1 MKLLLNPITTQK
13 IANLKKFSHTP
24 LKHRFCLVICCLL
37 SCRHFGAAGIKFS
50 LNPTTAQKM
59 TNLQKTVFW
68 YISSVLHF
76 GNSTIHI
83 SLNPL
88 LNKRCS
94 ICKILLHLYESS
106 FLPRFLVLCI
116 RTTFCSSYVKIL
128 AEPNCGPKDGQFIK
142 HCHTPLNHRFQLHLW
157 CLPSERHFETLT
169 VKLSLINAIT
179 TQKLEDFQ
187 NSVTW
192 YRIIV
197 FI

>member
-1 MKLLLNPITTQK
+1 MLLNPITTQK

-94 ICKILLHLYESS
+94 ICKILLHAYESS
-106 FLPRFLVLCI
+106 FLPRFWRFASQRHFAALTL
-116 RTTFCSSYVKIL
+116 RFTL
-128 AEPNCGPKDGQFIK
+128 NPNCGPKDGQFIK
-142 HCHTPLNHRFQLHLW
+142 HCQTPLNHRFQLDLW
-157 CLPSERHFETLT
+157 CLPSE
-169 VKLSLINAIT
+169 
-179 TQKLEDFQ
+179 
-187 NSVTW
+187 
-192 YRIIV
+192 
-197 FI
+197 